1 MRASRLATSTA
12 DPGSELP
19 AAGGGSHL
27 AGAWIRLRPLS
38 QRGVGARAM
47 VNCLAW
53 GWIRRWL
60 SRVGQAYC

>member
-1 MRASRLATSTA
+1 MRASRLASRTA

-19 AAGGGSHL
+19 AAGASHL
-27 AGAWIRLRPLS
+27 PGAWIRLRPLS
-38 QRGVGARAM
+38 QRGVGAQARL
-47 VNCLAW
+47 NCLAW